1 MEYQIAGGPMFFN
14 DMTFLVIFV
23 IGMILMIIGF
33 GFRDRN
39 LGIVLLGVSF
49 LAVLAVSI
57 KKAIDL
63 FS

>member
-1 MEYQIAGGPMFFN
+1 MFFSN
-14 DMTFLVIFV
+14 TTFLVVFV

-39 LGIVLLGVSF
+39 LGMVLLGVSF